1 MNDKTQLINEQI
13 KTKQY
18 KGPIILYKYRPFDA
32 YTFDMFENNYLFL
45 YPPIYLDDPT
55 ECMTTIDIKKFIDLE
70 DNNLK
75 REFTIHI
82 IQMLKPYT
90 SQENYD
96 QICNLLRLIM
106 KPDGAIAPNLLLEY
120 SEEIKKYLPNDYD
133 LVPFINYVVGIPE
146 MIDSWD
152 TKNKIEEMINL
163 MFNAREDMGICSLSE
178 NFDDEYMWQNY
189 AKNHEGYC
197 VEYDLTEYE
206 YSNQIYPVVYVKK
219 EELETDL
226 IESIVLTA
234 INDLILSLS
243 DGKIL
248 GDRSQCMKLFLTKHE
263 EWAYQNEWRL
273 IGNAKE
279 KFVAPKIKAVYVG
292 KNSSKENVEKLIM
305 YSREMNFNIKRVK

>member
-45 YPPIYLDDPT
+45 CPPINLDDPT

-82 IQMLKPYT
+82 IQMLKTYT
-90 SQENYD
+90 SQENYT
-96 QICNLLRLIM
+96 QICNLLYSIM
-106 KPDGAIAPNLLLEY
+106 KADGTIDSNLLLEY

-133 LVPFINYVVGIPE
+133 LAPFINYVVGIPE

-152 TKNKIEEMINL
+152 NKNKIEEMINL

-219 EELETDL
+219 EERETDL
-226 IESIVLTA
+226 IKSIVLTA

-243 DGKIL
+243 DGRIIV
-248 GDRSQCMKLFLTKHE
+248 DRSQCIKLFLTKYD

-279 KFVAPKIKAVYVG
+279 KLVAPKIKTIYIG
-292 KNSSKENVEKLIM
+292 KNASKENVEKLIK

>member
-1 MNDKTQLINEQI
+1 
-13 KTKQY
+13 
-18 KGPIILYKYRPFDA
+18 
-32 YTFDMFENNYLFL
+32 
-45 YPPIYLDDPT
+45 
-55 ECMTTIDIKKFIDLE
+55 MTTIDIKKFIDLE

-82 IQMLKPYT
+82 IQMSKTYT
-90 SQENYD
+90 SQENYT
-96 QICNLLRLIM
+96 QICNLLYSIM
-106 KPDGAIAPNLLLEY
+106 KADGTIDSNLLLEY

-133 LVPFINYVVGIPE
+133 LAPFINYVVGIPE

-152 TKNKIEEMINL
+152 NKNKIEEMINL
-163 MFNAREDMGICSLSE
+163 MFNAREYMGICSLSE

-219 EELETDL
+219 EERETDL
-226 IESIVLTA
+226 NESIVLTA
-234 INDLILSLS
+234 INDLIVSLS
-243 DGKIL
+243 DGKIIV
-248 GDRSQCMKLFLTKHE
+248 DRSQCIKLFLTKYD

-279 KFVAPKIKAVYVG
+279 KIVAPKIKAVYVG
-292 KNSSKENVEKLIM
+292 KNASKENVEKLVRFSEI
-305 YSREMNFNIKRVK
+305 MNFKLIEN